1 MASAGTSSR
10 RTGQVDVGE
19 SSKRSLRER
28 AATRSYV
35 DPETD
40 DEDELGHDYVAAS
53 PPAPR
58 KAPRLI
64 LRAPQRQQRP
74 VRPTRQATKRYVEPD
89 SDDESED
96 EAVVEPAHTSG
107 RPAQRSSRSSGRL
120 TRQTATSYAEPD
132 SDPDVDDEAGYVPV
146 APPQA
151 QQAARTP
158 PRKRQKLQPRPRPQ
172 TRTTRRDK
180 GKGVVKSV
188 LRGIGKKRRWN
199 TVSAPP
205 KQAFTGS
212 SDKKIPDWSSLP
224 INILRDIFIFASQ
237 PMHEQTRI
245 ASANVDRLLKTAR
258 LSRKFAEPAL
268 EAYYQSPALLTNLQP
283 HHLLELLQIP
293 KEKRW
298 INYNAKIK
306 SLQIDV
312 RRLAYTAT
320 GKGLFDISLLVAE
333 CPQLQ
338 HVEILHPVDEPPF
351 RPMKIQN
358 WHYPTN
364 FIDTLEEHGT
374 KLRSWRWNR
383 DMINVSDAS
392 EMYALMVKT
401 HSGKSFEYL
410 TKLTVC
416 GYDWNDSAEPTKAD
430 DGATTAATAPGL
442 ATSIG
447 LIQGLKDLTF
457 ISCEVLVDNFLER
470 LPTSLERLEITNCLE
485 LTGGMLH
492 SYLLTGGSQLRELVL
507 NHNPAL
513 NLTFLTSL
521 KTACPKLEVLKMDLR
536 LFSEKINSNDAEPL
550 YEELLGNEDIPTW
563 PTTLRHLELTQLNR
577 WQAEAA
583 QNLFRSL
590 VDNSV
595 ELPDLRGLI
604 LHSHINIPWRQRAE
618 FRDQWI
624 DRLQHVYA
632 RRADAPNPY
641 LGSLRQF
648 AEWKAAQAVG
658 WDIKQ
663 NGRAKPDDPEAP
675 DDFIVGRGIS
685 HVQISSPK
693 RHDGDTDVFS
703 ESSPEKQG
711 GGEAKVRRSTRVKES
726 VVRVELSATASDSE
740 IEDEDDE
747 QEDQA
752 GLHVQGLCNI
762 VDIRIDNQRPRENEF
777 TAGDFLDDEISGDED
792 WQEGNDNDADDGYAW

>member
-10 RTGQVDVGE
+10 RTRQAVVGE

-28 AATRSYV
+28 AATPSYV

-40 DEDELGHDYVAAS
+40 DEDELGHDYEPAS

-64 LRAPQRQQRP
+64 LRAPQRPQRQ
-74 VRPTRQATKRYVEPD
+74 VRPIRQATKRYVEPD

-96 EAVVEPAHTSG
+96 EGVVE
-107 RPAQRSSRSSGRL
+107 PAQRSSRSSGRL

-132 SDPDVDDEAGYVPV
+132 SDDDVDDEAEFVPV
-146 APPQA
+146 APPQL
-151 QQAARTP
+151 QHRQEARAP
-158 PRKRQKLQPRPRPQ
+158 PRKRRKVQARPRPQ
-172 TRTTRRDK
+172 TRLMRGDK
-180 GKGVVKSV
+180 GKAAVKSV

-199 TVSAPP
+199 TVGAPP
-205 KQAFTGS
+205 KQAFTGP
-212 SDKKIPDWSSLP
+212 SDKKIPDWASLP

-237 PMHEQTRI
+237 PVHEQTRT

-258 LSRKFAEPAL
+258 LSP
-268 EAYYQSPALLTNLQP
+268 LLNNLQP

-293 KEKRW
+293 KEKRC
-298 INYNAKIK
+298 INYNAKVK

-320 GKGLFDISLLVAE
+320 GRGLFDISLLVAE

-338 HVEILHPVDEPPF
+338 QVEILHPVDEPPF
-351 RPMKIQN
+351 RPLKIQN
-358 WHYPTN
+358 WHYPAN
-364 FIDTLEEHGT
+364 FFESLEEHGT

-383 DMINVSDAS
+383 DMINIIDAS

-410 TKLTVC
+410 TKLTLC
-416 GYDWNDSAEPTKAD
+416 GYDWNDSAEPAEAEG
-430 DGATTAATAPGL
+430 GATSAATAPGL

-447 LIQGLKDLTF
+447 LIPRLKDLTF

-470 LPTSLERLEITNCLE
+470 LPTNLERLEITNCLE
-485 LTGGMLH
+485 LTSGMLQ
-492 SYLLTGGSQLRELVL
+492 SYLLTGGSQVRELVL

-550 YEELLGNEDIPTW
+550 YEELLGSEDIPTW
-563 PTTLRHLELTQLNR
+563 PSTLRHLELTQLNR

-583 QNLFRSL
+583 QNLFRSV
-590 VDNSV
+590 VDNSAD
-595 ELPDLRGLI
+595 LPDLRILI

-624 DRLQHVYA
+624 DRLHQVYA

-675 DDFIVGRGIS
+675 GDFVVGRGIS
-685 HVQISSPK
+685 HVQMSSPK

-703 ESSPEKQG
+703 ESSPEKQDG
-711 GGEAKVRRSTRVKES
+711 DKAKVRRSTRVKES
-726 VVRVELSATASDSE
+726 VARVPLSATGSDSGGE
-740 IEDEDDE
+740 EEDEDDE
-747 QEDQA
+747 QEDQT